1 MDDFQLFVE
10 VLTAL
15 AKFAI
20 VLVVL
25 VEKIKN
31 FLTRK

>member
-25 VEKIKN
+25 VEK
-31 FLTRK
+31 